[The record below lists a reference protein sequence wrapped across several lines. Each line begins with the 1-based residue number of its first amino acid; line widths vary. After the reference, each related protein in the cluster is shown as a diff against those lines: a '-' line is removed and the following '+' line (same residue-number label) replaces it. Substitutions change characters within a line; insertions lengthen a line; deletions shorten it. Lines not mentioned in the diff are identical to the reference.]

1 MPFQQRLEF
10 AEKCESLLQSECLH
24 VLVSKASE
32 EVCPSGGLL
41 DHLGLPLSS
50 VMNIMMHRDIVPKAF
65 ACNYTSVVPILR
77 TVGSS
82 FREHRCLGGR
92 RAMLYNFLGN
102 VLILQPCEKQ
112 KYVKGE
118 GYHPMIPG
126 GTGLYFVTNPD
137 SPAKVE
143 EGVLQECT
151 DSNGDAVMA
160 EVRSQREAVQSLMD
174 SPHPLEILGD
184 PGAYGDG
191 GTISR

>member
-1 MPFQQRLEF
+1 
-10 AEKCESLLQSECLH
+10 
-24 VLVSKASE
+24 
-32 EVCPSGGLL
+32 
-41 DHLGLPLSS
+41 
-50 VMNIMMHRDIVPKAF
+50 
-65 ACNYTSVVPILR
+65 
-77 TVGSS
+77 
-82 FREHRCLGGR
+82 
-92 RAMLYNFLGN
+92 MLYNFLGN

-143 EGVLQECT
+143 VGVLQECT

-191 GTISR
+191 GTISRYHNPENYIRGLRSVLVNRQQTQWEGLVNLMASRRWATQSITIERKLGSYTAHSLKIRRTPCSRHHAWRLGSLHKTAAGQKQRKGGRSAK